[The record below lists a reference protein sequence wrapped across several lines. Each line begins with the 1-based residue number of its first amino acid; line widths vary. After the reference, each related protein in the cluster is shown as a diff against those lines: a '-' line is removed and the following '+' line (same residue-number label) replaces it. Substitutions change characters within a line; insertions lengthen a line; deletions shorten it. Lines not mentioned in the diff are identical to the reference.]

1 MTTTLELLCILPKK
15 IDLNLSFGEKK
26 RVNLTKLKT
35 FMIYDMIYDILFF
48 VPRSSWEI
56 LHEIAG
62 YLESR
67 IVFESD
73 P

>member
-1 MTTTLELLCILPKK
+1 MTTTSELLCILPKK
-15 IDLNLSFGEKK
+15 IDLNLSFGTKK
-26 RVNLTKLKT
+26 VNLTKLKT
-35 FMIYDMIYDILFF
+35 FLIYDILSF
-48 VPRSSWEI
+48 VSRSSWEI